1 MAAQKST
8 KNKIIFFGTSDFAV
22 PIIETLIKN
31 QYKIIAVITQPDR
44 EAGRGYEK
52 NISPVKETALKYGLK
67 ILQPEKLK
75 DKEFIKILKEL
86 SPELNIVCS
95 YGKIIPEEIIEI
107 PKHKTIN
114 VHPSLLPKYRGS
126 SPIQTTILNGAG
138 ETGIT
143 IMLMDKEMDHG
154 PIITNRKS
162 IRQLADKNQ
171 NIVTYQELSKQLAK
185 KSAELLIEILP
196 EWLAGKITPRE
207 QNHNEA
213 SFTKIFA
220 KEDGKIYWNK
230 TSDEIDRQTRAL
242 NPWPGTFCLWHN
254 HETETT
260 TRLKIIKTELPY
272 ITSSAMT
279 DIIPNKQE
287 GTVFKTPSGLMAVAT
302 LNDHIIIKEIQPEGK
317 KVMAG
322 KDFLNGYPKII
333 GKILT

>member
-1 MAAQKST
+1 MTVQKST

-22 PIIETLIKN
+22 PVLKTLIKN
-31 QYKIIAVITQPDR
+31 QYEIIAVVTQPDR

-52 NISPVKETALKYGLK
+52 NTSPIKEMALKYGLK
-67 ILQPEKLK
+67 ILQPERVK
-75 DKEFIKILKEL
+75 DAEFIKILKEM

-114 VHPSLLPKYRGS
+114 IHPSLLPKYRGS
-126 SPIQTTILNGAG
+126 SPIQTAILNGDK

-154 PIITNRKS
+154 PII
-162 IRQLADKNQ
+162 KNIKLKIK
-171 NIVTYQELSKQLAK
+171 NYETIICQELLEYLAE
-185 KSAELLIEILP
+185 KSADLLIKTLP
-196 EWLAGKITPRE
+196 DWLAEKITPRE

-213 SFTKIFA
+213 SFTKIFI
-220 KEDGKIYWNK
+220 KENGKIYWNK
-230 TSDEIDRQTRAL
+230 TSDEIDRQVRAL
-242 NPWPGTFCLWHN
+242 NPWPGTFCFWHN

-272 ITSSAMT
+272 ITSSDMI
-279 DIIPNKQE
+279 DIMPNKKE
-287 GTVFKTPSGLMAVAT
+287 GTVFKTLSSLMAIAT

-317 KVMAG
+317 KIMTG
-322 KDFLNGYPKII
+322 KDFLNGYPEII